1 MVELKRFDATDYLR
15 SDEEI
20 EAFLD
25 DALQTDEP
33 VEIADALVLIARAKG
48 MTAVAE
54 AAGMPT
60 ASLLRTPDAQ
70 TPPTWAT
77 LLKVMKALGLRL
89 TPVTVKSAA

>member
-25 DALQTDEP
+25 DALKSDEP
-33 VEIADALVLIARAKG
+33 IEIADALVLIAKAKG
-48 MTAVAE
+48 LSSVAE
-54 AAGMPT
+54 AAGMPR

-70 TPPTWAT
+70 TPPSWPT

>member
-1 MVELKRFDATDYLR
+1 MVELKLFDATDQLR
-15 SDEEI
+15 TDEQI

-33 VEIADALVLIARAKG
+33 IEVADALVLIAKAKG
-48 MTAVAE
+48 MTALVE
-54 AAGMPT
+54 AAGMPR
-60 ASLLRTPDAQ
+60 ASLLRTPDFQ

-77 LLKVMKALGLRL
+77 LLRVMKALGLRL